1 MDGEDDGLQS
11 QVYSE
16 LKGRYEE
23 VQEQCVDQE
32 KTINFQKAKIAALQT
47 ELEDALTQMAENQT
61 KLDLAEKQSG
71 TKEQQDKKT
80 VDKMNQLNLQVS
92 KLKSTISD
100 QSLKIS
106 QLEKAL
112 SETNKELDAGER
124 AKKQQ
129 VQTQGTAEAK
139 LNRALEEVEKY
150 KLALR
155 EAKINETGKN
165 EGIRRDLDRLTE
177 ENKKLERQRNELL
190 QAFKKQMKLI
200 DVLKRQKMHIES
212 AKLLAF
218 TEDEFV
224 RTLELG
230 DKL

>member
-11 QVYSE
+11 QVYAE

-80 VDKMNQLNLQVS
+80 VDKMNQLNSQVS